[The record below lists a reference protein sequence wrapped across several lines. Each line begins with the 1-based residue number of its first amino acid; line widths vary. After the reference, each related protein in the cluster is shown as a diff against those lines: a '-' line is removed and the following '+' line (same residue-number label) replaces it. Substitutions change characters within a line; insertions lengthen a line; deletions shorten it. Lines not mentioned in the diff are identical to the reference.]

1 MAFRVS
7 NAIIVAGTSIDSAT
21 KRSLPLGHAPSPR
34 GPSGSAFQYNVQ
46 PMFRFSAIL
55 DRRHQEL
62 YIYIPLIAAS
72 ADETAL
78 RWGHSYSI
86 SIGPPA
92 HTLVIASSS
101 SSNVTLFS

>member
-21 KRSLPLGHAPSPR
+21 IRSLPLGHAPSPR

-46 PMFRFSAIL
+46 LMFRFSAIL

-78 RWGHSYSI
+78 R
-86 SIGPPA
+86 
-92 HTLVIASSS
+92 
-101 SSNVTLFS
+101 

>member
-1 MAFRVS
+1 VFGASGVYAGKDQNISKQYLSMAFRVS

-21 KRSLPLGHAPSPR
+21 IRSLPLGHAPSPR

-46 PMFRFSAIL
+46 LMFRFSAIL

-78 RWGHSYSI
+78 R
-86 SIGPPA
+86 
-92 HTLVIASSS
+92 
-101 SSNVTLFS
+101 